1 MRARNLLRCGGLA
14 VSAVLALV
22 FFAGFVRPGRA
33 AEAADLVH
41 QHLYAGTL
49 IAGDAA
55 LTDWLAKNPNDE
67 NARLGLGL
75 VRFSHAVEH
84 LAQSLYRYGL
94 RAPKQSGV
102 PILRLP
108 VPENPHPDALTYE
121 GFRDVLRNFV
131 TDLRAT
137 DATLADI
144 KDGPIELPIDISQ
157 IRIDIVGDGNKR
169 DDRLWT
175 LISGAGSLPTTN
187 QKGDFVVV
195 LDHADVA
202 WLRGYS
208 HLILAFTEA
217 WLAYDFEEMFNET
230 FGLFFPRAGLAETFS
245 HEDDR
250 QRNGYTGFDIDIA
263 DAISMIHLIHWPL
276 AEPER
281 LSHARHHLLQT
292 IESSRAS
299 WAAILART
307 DMTKRRWLPGP
318 GQLGIFQGMDVT
330 KERVDAWMQVLD
342 DAQAVL
348 EGRKLVPHWRF
359 TKGINLK
366 HVFTE
371 PRPFDLVLWFT
382 GPAARP
388 YLESGE
394 IISNESWNQIDRAF
408 GGNFLTYAF
417 WFN

>member
-1 MRARNLLRCGGLA
+1 MRSRNLLRHGLA
-14 VSAVLALV
+14 VPAFLAFVLFV
-22 FFAGFVRPGRA
+22 GIVRPGRA
-33 AEAADLVH
+33 EEAADLVH
-41 QHLYAGTL
+41 RHLYGGTL
-49 IAGDAA
+49 QAGDAA

-67 NARLGLGL
+67 NAHFGLGL

-108 VPENPHPDALTYE
+108 VPENTHPDALTYE
-121 GFRDVLRNFV
+121 GFRDILRNFV
-131 TDLRAT
+131 ADLRSA

-144 KDGPIELPIDISQ
+144 KDGPIELPIDITQ
-157 IRIDIVGDGNKR
+157 IRIDTVGDKR

-175 LISGAGSLPTTN
+175 LVSGTEALPATN
-187 QKGDFVVV
+187 QKGDFVAV

-202 WLRGYS
+202 WLRGYC
-208 HLILAFTEA
+208 HLILAFTEG
-217 WLAYDFEEMFNET
+217 WLAYDFEDMFDET
-230 FGLFFPRAGLAETFS
+230 FGLFFPRAGLAESFS

-250 QRNGYTGFDIDIA
+250 GRTGYTGSDIEIA
-263 DAISMIHLIHWPL
+263 DAIAMIHLIHWPV

-281 LSHARHHLLQT
+281 MSHARHHLLQT

-318 GQLGIFQGMDVT
+318 GQIGIFEGMDVT
-330 KERVDAWMQVLD
+330 KERVDAWMLVLD

-366 HVFTE
+366 HVFTD
-371 PRPFDLVLWFT
+371 PKPFDLVLWIA
-382 GPAARP
+382 GPGVRP

-394 IISNESWNQIDRAF
+394 IISNESWSQIDRAF

>member
-1 MRARNLLRCGGLA
+1 MLAFVLLVGL
-14 VSAVLALV
+14 
-22 FFAGFVRPGRA
+22 VRPTRA
-33 AEAADLVH
+33 AEAADLVR
-41 QHLYAGTL
+41 QHLYGGTL
-49 IAGDAA
+49 QAGDAA

-67 NARLGLGL
+67 NARFGLGL
-75 VRFSHAVEH
+75 IRFTHAVER

-108 VPENPHPDALTYE
+108 VPENAHPEALTYE
-121 GFRDVLRNFV
+121 GFRSVLYNFV
-131 TDLRAT
+131 ADLRSA

-144 KDGPIELPIDISQ
+144 KDGPIELSIDLGQ
-157 IRIDIVGDGNKR
+157 IRVDTVGDGNKR
-169 DDRLWT
+169 DDRLWA
-175 LISGAGSLPTTN
+175 LVSGAEPLPATN

-195 LDHADVA
+195 LDQADVA
-202 WLRGYS
+202 WLRGYC
-208 HLILAFTEA
+208 HLLLAFSEA
-217 WLAYDFEEMFNET
+217 WLAYDFEEMFDDT
-230 FGLFFPRAGLAETFS
+230 FGLFFPRAGLAESFS
-245 HEDDR
+245 HDDDR
-250 QRNGYTGFDIDIA
+250 QRGGFTGSDIDIA
-263 DAISMIHLIHWPL
+263 DAIAMIHLIHWPL

-281 LSHARHHLLQT
+281 MSHARHHLLQT
-292 IESSRAS
+292 IQSSRAS

-318 GQLGIFQGMDVT
+318 GQMGIFEGMNVT
-330 KERVDAWMQVLD
+330 KERVDAWMRVLD
-342 DAQAVL
+342 DAEAVL

-371 PRPFDLVLWFT
+371 PKPFDLVLWIA

-394 IISNESWNQIDRAF
+394 IISNESWSQIDRAF
-408 GGNFLTYAF
+408 GGDFLTYAF